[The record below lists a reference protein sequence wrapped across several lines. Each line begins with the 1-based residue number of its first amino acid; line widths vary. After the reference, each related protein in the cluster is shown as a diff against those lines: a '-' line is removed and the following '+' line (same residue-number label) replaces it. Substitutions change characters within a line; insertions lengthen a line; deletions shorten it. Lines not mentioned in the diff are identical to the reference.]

1 MKEKSI
7 KRCSLIIVIF
17 LIIMISVNVAFAAA
31 KRQSDIGVLP
41 PDSVQQ
47 RLENGMYDV
56 AFCKPVMGNGYKMHQ
71 LESGGTNM
79 PTIHIQKMI
88 GSR

>member
-31 KRQSDIGVLP
+31 KRQSDIGILP

-56 AFCKPVMGNGYKMHQ
+56 AILQTSDGQWLQDASTGKWRYHFDKNGWMQ
-71 LESGGTNM
+71 TG
-79 PTIHIQKMI
+79 
-88 GSR
+88 

>member
-17 LIIMISVNVAFAAA
+17 LIIMISVKVA
-31 KRQSDIGVLP
+31 KRQSDIGILP

>member
-31 KRQSDIGVLP
+31 KRQSDIGILP

-47 RLENGMYDV
+47 RL
-56 AFCKPVMGNGYKMHQ
+56 
-71 LESGGTNM
+71 
-79 PTIHIQKMI
+79 
-88 GSR
+88 

>member
-1 MKEKSI
+1 
-7 KRCSLIIVIF
+7 
-17 LIIMISVNVAFAAA
+17 MISVNVAFAAA
-31 KRQSDIGVLP
+31 KRQSDIGILP

>member
-31 KRQSDIGVLP
+31 KRQSDIGILP

-56 AFCKPVMGNGYKMHQ
+56 AILQTSDGQWLHRICLLPRRTRQ
-71 LESGGTNM
+71 
-79 PTIHIQKMI
+79 
-88 GSR
+88 